1 MTGLRRGLSSF
12 VSTIVPEKRLFIQS
26 EGSTRYLRLTPASQL
41 VSSAAGL
48 VLLAWLALASAG
60 MVIDYMGLKPGIPR
74 SVVVRDAV
82 QARLDS
88 LAAER
93 DRRAAEARSAQDRFQ
108 VAMEQ
113 ISRQQT
119 ALLQS
124 VEERRELSTALE
136 VMRHRLRDAVGQ
148 RDAVTAANDRLLAK
162 MNEVSA
168 SLTSQGSADLAD
180 TLRTVS
186 GALSEAV
193 AARDAATAERTQ
205 LSQQLADL
213 ELSVKVNSQ
222 RQDEMVDQLEQ
233 AVAMSFGPMEKLFKK
248 TDIDVDTLIAK
259 VRGAYSGLGGP
270 LGAPVVV
277 STRSFDNA
285 ALNTRF
291 DTLMLD
297 LDRMNLMRIAASRSP
312 TCCRCT
318 ATSASPAASAFATA
332 GCTRGLIS
340 PDLAALPFLPP
351 PTGS

>member
-48 VLLAWLALASAG
+48 ALLAWLALASAG

-74 SVVVRDAV
+74 GVVVRDAV

-193 AARDAATAERTQ
+193 AARDAATP
-205 LSQQLADL
+205 S
-213 ELSVKVNSQ
+213 
-222 RQDEMVDQLEQ
+222 
-233 AVAMSFGPMEKLFKK
+233 GPSSASSSP
-248 TDIDVDTLIAK
+248 T
-259 VRGAYSGLGGP
+259 S
-270 LGAPVVV
+270 
-277 STRSFDNA
+277 SS
-285 ALNTRF
+285 
-291 DTLMLD
+291 
-297 LDRMNLMRIAASRSP
+297 ASRS
-312 TCCRCT
+312 T
-318 ATSASPAASAFATA
+318 ASAR
-332 GCTRGLIS
+332 TRWSTSSSRRS
-340 PDLAALPFLPP
+340 PCRSGRWRSCSRR
-351 PTGS
+351 PTSTSTP